1 MLSIGTAIT
10 DMFPCII
17 ELYCMTVLMSVGF
30 HDYVA
35 FLTSLALQWGDKAPA
50 PETLGRLI
58 QVKAAASIVTYSGVW
73 LVFDFFGGSAALAL
87 VVFCIVAYSRFPDR
101 VVQNK
106 NLALLSRYRLYS
118 ALTFMLGTQCQ
129 IFIIFARFLIVEKF
143 GYSVSAIATLYLLNA
158 TINIWLA
165 PRIGRLIGRWGERCA
180 LIFEYIGLIG
190 VFIAYGLVKIQ
201 RSPSVFI
208 F

>member
-1 MLSIGTAIT
+1 
-10 DMFPCII
+10 MFPCII

-35 FLTSLALQWGDKAPA
+35 FLTTLALQWGDKAPV

-87 VVFCIVAYSRFPDR
+87 VVFCIVAYSRFPER

-129 IFIIFARFLIVEKF
+129 IFIIFARFLILEKF

-158 TINIWLA
+158 TADMALNVPHNPSCGNEVIV
-165 PRIGRLIGRWGERCA
+165 GRAGAAIPA
-180 LIFEYIGLIG
+180 
-190 VFIAYGLVKIQ
+190 
-201 RSPSVFI
+201 
-208 F
+208 

>member
-50 PETLGRLI
+50 PETLGQLI

-87 VVFCIVAYSRFPDR
+87 VVFCIVAYSRFPER

-118 ALTFMLGTQCQ
+118 ALTFMLGIQCQ

-158 TINIWLA
+158 TAGMALNVPHNPSRGNEVIVGRAGAAIPAETA
-165 PRIGRLIGRWGERCA
+165 PRYVSL
-180 LIFEYIGLIG
+180 GLD
-190 VFIAYGLVKIQ
+190 FQA
-201 RSPSVFI
+201 RFPT
-208 F
+208 